1 LRYGKEMV
9 QMLKEYRWSNR
20 FMGSR
25 ECYDES
31 DVIMVGAPMDY
42 SVSYRPG
49 ARFAP
54 QKIREVSYAI
64 EEYSP
69 YMDRDLSEVRF
80 FDAGDLELPMGN
92 IVSSLEIIQQ
102 AAREVLEDG
111 KKPIFLGGDHLIT
124 YPVVKEVY
132 DKYGDQLRLLHFDAH
147 ADLREEYLGERNSH
161 ASVIRLC
168 SQFLPSKN
176 IFQFGIRSGTREEF
190 KWAGENLNFYPFEV
204 LQPLKEVIDV
214 LKPYPVYITL
224 DIDVVDPAYAC
235 GTGTPEPGGCM
246 PHEIFQAFRA
256 MKGLN
261 IVGMDLVEVN
271 PVYDT
276 AGVTSILAAKIIRE
290 AMLII

>member
-1 LRYGKEMV
+1 
-9 QMLKEYRWSNR
+9 MLKEYRWSNR

-102 AAREVLEDG
+102 AASEILEDG

-132 DKYGDQLRLLHFDAH
+132 EKYGDQLRLLHFDAH

-224 DIDVVDPAYAC
+224 DIDVVDPAYAW

-276 AGVTSILAAKIIRE
+276 ADVTSILAAKIIRE
-290 AMLII
+290 AILII

>member
-1 LRYGKEMV
+1 MV
-9 QMLKEYRWSNR
+9 QMLKEYRSSNR

-69 YMDRDLSEVRF
+69 YVDRDLSEVRF
-80 FDAGDLELPMGN
+80 FDVGDLELPMGN

-132 DKYGDQLRLLHFDAH
+132 EKYGDQLRLLHFDAH

>member
-1 LRYGKEMV
+1 
-9 QMLKEYRWSNR
+9 MLKEYRSSNR

-69 YMDRDLSEVRF
+69 YVDRDLSEVRF
-80 FDAGDLELPMGN
+80 FDVGDLELPMGN

-132 DKYGDQLRLLHFDAH
+132 EKYGDQLRLLHFDAH

-214 LKPYPVYITL
+214 LKASFRSML
-224 DIDVVDPAYAC
+224 
-235 GTGTPEPGGCM
+235 GTGVVGWHRIVYRGDRTNEELKIANM
-246 PHEIFQAFRA
+246 PH
-256 MKGLN
+256 N
-261 IVGMDLVEVN
+261 IGC
-271 PVYDT
+271 
-276 AGVTSILAAKIIRE
+276 
-290 AMLII
+290 

>member
-1 LRYGKEMV
+1 
-9 QMLKEYRWSNR
+9 
-20 FMGSR
+20 MGSR

-124 YPVVKEVY
+124 YPVVREVY
-132 DKYGDQLRLLHFDAH
+132 GKYGDQLRLLHFDAH

-224 DIDVVDPAYAC
+224 DIDVIDPAYAC

>member
-1 LRYGKEMV
+1 
-9 QMLKEYRWSNR
+9 MLKEYRSSNR

-69 YMDRDLSEVRF
+69 YVDRDLSEVRF
-80 FDAGDLELPMGN
+80 FDVGDLELPMGN

-132 DKYGDQLRLLHFDAH
+132 EKYGDQLRLLHFDAH

>member
-1 LRYGKEMV
+1 MRYGKEMV
-9 QMLKEYRWSNR
+9 QMLKEYRSSNR

-69 YMDRDLSEVRF
+69 YVDRDLSEVRF
-80 FDAGDLELPMGN
+80 FDVGDLELPMGN

-132 DKYGDQLRLLHFDAH
+132 EKYGDQLRLLHFDAH

>member
-1 LRYGKEMV
+1 
-9 QMLKEYRWSNR
+9 MLKEYRWSNR

-69 YMDRDLSEVRF
+69 YVDRDLSEVRF
-80 FDAGDLELPMGN
+80 FDVGDLELPMGN

-132 DKYGDQLRLLHFDAH
+132 EKYGDQLRLLHFDAH

>member
-1 LRYGKEMV
+1 
-9 QMLKEYRWSNR
+9 MLKEYRWSNR

>member
-1 LRYGKEMV
+1 MRYGKEMV

>member
-1 LRYGKEMV
+1 MV